1 MHGMANAHG
10 AHPDSSSLH
19 GLGPRRGGGGGRIG
33 MSLCGQHTHLASPFD
48 RCLGLSRQQPP
59 KFFSFSQLL
68 TSQILDFYLLSY

>member
-48 RCLGLSRQQPP
+48 RCLGLRADSSLQ
-59 KFFSFSQLL
+59 SFSIFPA
-68 TSQILDFYLLSY
+68 SFEF